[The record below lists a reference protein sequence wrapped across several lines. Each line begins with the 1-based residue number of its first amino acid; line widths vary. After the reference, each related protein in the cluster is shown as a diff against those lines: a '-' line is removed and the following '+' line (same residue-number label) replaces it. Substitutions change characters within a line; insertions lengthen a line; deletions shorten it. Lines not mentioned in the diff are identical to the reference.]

1 MKSDLHSVEH
11 LFDYF
16 NESVRDAL
24 DASNLDIS
32 EDTALY
38 LATLLTDRARADRPA
53 PDIDTLAGIHAEAA
67 AAPPGRSASLYRE
80 LGDRTLYVLGCFRQ
94 QLDRVRRPVGPA
106 YYEQMGIAAYGQC
119 DRVLK
124 TWFADAFG
132 PVFTDLSRQFSGCVD
147 VLSTVKRSD
156 ADHERAMSALLV
168 GQSPIEA

>member
-1 MKSDLHSVEH
+1 MKSDLQAVEH

-16 NESVRDAL
+16 HQSVQSAL
-24 DASNLDIS
+24 DTSNLDIS
-32 EDTALY
+32 DDTALY
-38 LATLLTDRARADRPA
+38 LATLLTDRARTDRPC

-67 AAPPGRSASLYRE
+67 QSPPGKSASLYRE

-94 QLDRVRRPVGPA
+94 HLDRVRRPVGPD

-132 PVFTDLSRQFSGCVD
+132 PVFTDLSRQFPGCVG
-147 VLSTVKRSD
+147 VLSAVKRSEQD
-156 ADHERAMSALLV
+156 QERLLSGLLIGGRPV
-168 GQSPIEA
+168 EA